1 MLFELTGGQGVD
13 SPLLLREVSTVHN
26 LIPRIYPNYHP
37 TFHKNY
43 TPETGQGITLYI
55 VLDSVDPT
63 SLLKGFLKNIH
74 SITIFFI

>member
-37 TFHKNY
+37 TFHTNY
-43 TPETGQGITLYI
+43 TLHARDWSQGIIHLVYI
-55 VLDSVDPT
+55 CET
-63 SLLKGFLKNIH
+63 
-74 SITIFFI
+74 